1 MVSTKTG
8 IITAIEAQQRDEHR
22 VSVFLDGKFALGL
35 FADVAVT
42 LGLRVGQS
50 ITAERLTEITDLE
63 TRRKALEDAYGFLSF
78 RARSEKEIRDKLQRK
93 GYEEDVTDAVI
104 ARLSENNFVN
114 DAEFAAQW
122 TRHRQ
127 TGKGRRFIAQELRQK
142 GVDADTI
149 QETLAE
155 SVTDE
160 GESETAYTLAV
171 RRVGTTPA
179 DKSRE
184 AQAKLAA
191 FLQRRGF
198 GWDIVRGVLRR
209 LYDVVPGEAEEHLS

>member
-1 MVSTKTG
+1 MKAKTG
-8 IITAIEAQQRDEHR
+8 AITAIEPQRDEHR
-22 VSVFLDGKFALGL
+22 VSVFLDGAFAIGL
-35 FADVAVT
+35 FADVAVA
-42 LGLRVGQS
+42 LGLRVGQQ
-50 ITAERLTEITDLE
+50 ITPERLAEITELE

-78 RARSEKEIRDKLQRK
+78 RARSEKEITDKLKRK
-93 GYEEDVTDAVI
+93 GYEENVIEATI
-104 ARLSENNFVN
+104 ARLRENNFVN

-127 TGKGRRFIAQELRQK
+127 SGKGRRFIAQELRQK

-155 SVTDE
+155 GVTDE
-160 GESETAYTLAV
+160 SETETAYGLAV

-179 DKSRE
+179 DRSRE
-184 AQAKLAA
+184 AQAKLSA

-198 GWDIVRGVLRR
+198 SWEIVRGVLRR
-209 LYDVVPGEAEEHLS
+209 LYDAAPDDDA